1 MSSRES
7 KSGSDGGSEDDN
19 VLDENSIGG
28 FDNDARKSASAISP
42 SLDPLLNDQG
52 DAEIETKSARR
63 RRKAQEKKGLAG
75 GSTMSSSSMAEQQK
89 TIEMLMEM
97 NMKLQSDISEMMGR
111 VDKDKASRR
120 QSIGVL
126 ATQNANNVIR
136 SVVAVAESEKMKI

>member
-7 KSGSDGGSEDDN
+7 KSGSDVGSEDDN
-19 VLDENSIGG
+19 VLGENSIGG

-97 NMKLQSDISEMMGR
+97 NMKLLCIRISKRKFPKQWPMLWE
-111 VDKDKASRR
+111 KHKKSF
-120 QSIGVL
+120 
-126 ATQNANNVIR
+126 NV
-136 SVVAVAESEKMKI
+136 